1 MFKQDFG
8 ELKVYLGTL
17 LTFGSWLVSYI
28 SMDIVKD
35 IITIF
40 VGLSTLIYTIF
51 KILSEISKRK
61 FYKRIE
67 KEKKDESSNR
77 EI

>member
-17 LTFGSWLVSYI
+17 LTFGSWLI
-28 SMDIVKD
+28 SSISIDIVKD
-35 IITIF
+35 VIAIV
-40 VGLSTLIYTIF
+40 VGLATFIYTFF
-51 KILSEISKRK
+51 KILAEISKRR

-67 KEKKDESSNR
+67 KEKNEKKSL
-77 EI
+77 